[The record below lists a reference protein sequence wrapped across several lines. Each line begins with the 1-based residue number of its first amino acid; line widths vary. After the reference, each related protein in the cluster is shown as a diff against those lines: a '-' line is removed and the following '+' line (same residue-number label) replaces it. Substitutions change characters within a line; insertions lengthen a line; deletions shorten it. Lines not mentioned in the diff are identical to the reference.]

1 MLLNFF
7 HTNKKA
13 VHDHCGKKGNAEKH
27 LQYEKKTVIPS
38 SRTKITANI
47 DIGFALFLAQHPY
60 LAYS

>member
-1 MLLNFF
+1 MII
-7 HTNKKA
+7 
-13 VHDHCGKKGNAEKH
+13 VGKREMQKSIFNMK
-27 LQYEKKTVIPS
+27 KKTVIPS